1 MRAIWKGAISF
12 GLVSVPVKVYSATS
26 SHDLPLHQVHSEDGG
41 RIKYQR
47 RCEECG
53 KVVPY
58 EDIDRAYEEGGRRVV
73 LSDEDFELLPAE
85 RDHEIEVVEFVP
97 ADQVEI
103 LRLDKAYFL
112 EPEDKAL
119 KPYTLLRRALEDTD
133 RTAIVRFALRRKT
146 RLAALRVRGDVLVL
160 QTMLW
165 DDEVRSPAFEVLGS
179 TPKISQRERDM
190 ASQLVESMSDDFDP
204 SAFTDEYQEQLRDLI
219 AQKLEKGDD
228 AEVLVTDDS
237 GDDSGDNVIDL
248 MDALERSLSKKS
260 GATKKAPAKKAP
272 AKKLATKKTAT
283 KKTAAKKSATKKTAT
298 KKKTA
303 AKKTAAKKTATKK
316 SA

>member
-1 MRAIWKGAISF
+1 MRAIWKSAISF

-26 SHDLPLHQVHSEDGG
+26 SHDLPLHQVHAEDGG

-165 DDEVRSPAFEVLGS
+165 DDEVRSPAFDVLGS

-190 ASQLVESMSDDFDP
+190 ASQLVESLAADFDP
-204 SAFTDEYQEQLRDLI
+204 GAFTDEYQEQLRDLI

-228 AEVLVTDDS
+228 AEVLITDDS

-248 MDALERSLSKKS
+248 MDALERSLSKKP
-260 GATKKAPAKKAP
+260 AAKKSAAKKTSAKKAP
-272 AKKLATKKTAT
+272 AKK
-283 KKTAAKKSATKKTAT
+283 TAAKKP
-298 KKKTA
+298 A
-303 AKKTAAKKTATKK
+303 AKKK